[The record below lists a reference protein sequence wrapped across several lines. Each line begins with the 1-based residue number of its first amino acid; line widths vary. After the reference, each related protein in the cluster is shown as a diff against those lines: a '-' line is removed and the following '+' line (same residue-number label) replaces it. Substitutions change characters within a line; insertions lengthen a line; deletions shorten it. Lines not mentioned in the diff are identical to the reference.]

1 MKVRI
6 EHISEGEE
14 EVLIRCY
21 EINEEVDRMVALMCS
36 HQKKIMGQQGG
47 TKHLLEPPQI
57 YYCES
62 VDNAVFAYTQNAVF
76 KLQSTLNELENE
88 FEDVGFF
95 RCSKSMIININAIT
109 SLQSIMGNR
118 IDATLKNKEHIII
131 SRHYA
136 KLLKEV
142 LR

>member
-6 EHISEGEE
+6 EHILDGEE

-21 EINEEVDRMVALMCS
+21 ENNEEVENILTVLNS
-36 HQKKIMGQQGG
+36 QKKKIVGHIGG
-47 TKHLLEPPQI
+47 TKHLLEPAQL

-62 VDNAVFAYTQNAVF
+62 VDNCVFAYTVNAVF